1 MLKTGRTIFILTVY
15 LFFSCF
21 YFQIGTCHFGFFQ
34 FLVSTICFRIVFTCH
49 IVQFFFSVFGSDR
62 LFQKK
67 IFSNSYLSLC
77 YILFNVWFRSII
89 LLYFYMIWF
98 VHAIL
103 ILATLRT
110 NIMFLSFFKY
120 IP

>member
-49 IVQFFFSVFGSDR
+49 IVQFFFRFLVPIDCF
-62 LFQKK
+62 KK
-67 IFSNSYLSLC
+67 KKSNSYLSLC
-77 YILFNVWFRSII
+77 YNLFNVWFRSII